1 MGGSSPQSLT
11 PSLSPAHRLPS
22 ALAEGQAL
30 PQPPPSGFPEDDVHE
45 VFVKRKKHQ
54 SFHPPRGPRAW
65 TTGARLGSTS
75 RLLLILEESSSSFP

>member
-54 SFHPPRGPRAW
+54 SFHPPWGPRAW